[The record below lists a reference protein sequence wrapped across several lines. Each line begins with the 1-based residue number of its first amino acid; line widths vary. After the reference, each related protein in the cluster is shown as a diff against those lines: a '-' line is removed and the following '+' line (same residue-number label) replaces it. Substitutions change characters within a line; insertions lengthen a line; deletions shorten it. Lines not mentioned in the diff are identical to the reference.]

1 MLKKPLG
8 DWTIL
13 GSDNYEIE
21 ETFGCGSDSKNDR
34 HTIAEIVKRLMVGAH
49 AKKMV
54 KQVIVVHN
62 KLIIYHESQFEM
74 VICKNL

>member
-21 ETFGCGSDSKNDR
+21 ETFGWVDSKNDR

-54 KQVIVVHN
+54 KQVIVVHKIN
-62 KLIIYHESQFEM
+62 NIP
-74 VICKNL
+74 

>member
-21 ETFGCGSDSKNDR
+21 LWLYGSDSKNDR
-34 HTIAEIVKRLMVGAH
+34 HTIAEIVKRLMVGAR

-54 KQVIVVHN
+54 KQVIVI
-62 KLIIYHESQFEM
+62 LI
-74 VICKNL
+74 N

>member
-1 MLKKPLG
+1 VVP
-8 DWTIL
+8 TQ
-13 GSDNYEIE
+13 
-21 ETFGCGSDSKNDR
+21 NDR